1 MIARLAYIFVILTIL
16 PGPRAAAATRFVYAL
31 SGMPAAGVKVE
42 WTGSSG
48 SPQQEITDLR
58 GGIRSTV
65 GRGRVT
71 VTDPKTSTILLSQ
84 GYDDLRETVVVGVP
98 IRLTGTLSRFGDD
111 PTNVE
116 IDCGYDEPIPVSD
129 YERSVQNM
137 QFMERP
143 DENKVYGLDLP
154 RISPR
159 SVRTR
164 ASASGAFTTQWFAA
178 TGAVQLLAFNPR
190 GQMTVRSVTL
200 SRSVQAGRTIRVS
213 RLQPDF
219 GATLEVTLNVPKTDL
234 PLGLLMGVEGLE
246 ANPGS
251 ERRTAE
257 ILSVLHHRE
266 PELSQW
272 LIRRR
277 RLPLSFE
284 ATSSFVGLP
293 PLKSLRLSFEGP
305 VDGIRV
311 ERTVSIPDSG
321 VVKISLDAEE
331 LLGRRQP
338 HAALSGIVRFENDGP
353 PIANATVVFSSYPDR
368 RETRSGPDGR
378 FTIPDLVEGR
388 GGTLLIDAPYPDGE
402 PPFDRVTST
411 VAVPAVGGA
420 KSNVEQVFEVPK
432 PPPRGSPVRSVSSPP
447 PGTAAIQP
455 TGQDGLVGNFQ
466 PINWNFLR
474 CGNNYTQDELE
485 YVSEPILTV
494 WEARQDGLYGPALIV
509 NANVNWASN
518 GGFATADIQFAQ
530 SGTYVAILEYTPFV
544 YDAKPL
550 LILDGP
556 FARATF
562 QPAREFQLV
571 QVNLFARNGAR
582 APANVEISFPGWS
595 PEPSP
600 YTADT
605 DGNGGVTLA
614 CVSRWP
620 YPQNYPFNLVTMY
633 INDPVSGYFA
643 GGVDLPPSGDQAVLN
658 VRLGDPPG
666 R

>member
-1 MIARLAYIFVILTIL
+1 MTVRLACVFLIVTF
-16 PGPRAAAATRFVYAL
+16 PGLRANAATRFVYAI
-31 SGMPAAGVKVE
+31 SGLPAVGVKVQ

-48 SPQQEITDLR
+48 SPQQEVTDRR
-58 GGIRSTV
+58 GAIRSTV
-65 GRGRVT
+65 GQGRVT
-71 VTDPKTSTILLSQ
+71 VTDPKTNTILLSQ
-84 GYDDLRETVVVGVP
+84 GYDDLRERVVVGVP
-98 IRLTGTLSRFGDD
+98 VRLAGTVSQFGDD
-111 PTNVE
+111 PTKVE

-129 YERSVQNM
+129 YERSAQEL

-154 RISPR
+154 PVSPR
-159 SVRTR
+159 TIRSR
-164 ASASGAFTTQWFAA
+164 ASAFGTFTTQWFAA
-178 TGAVQLLAFNPR
+178 TGAVQLLAFNAR
-190 GQMTVRSVTL
+190 GQMAVRSIKL
-200 SRSVQAGRTIRVS
+200 PRSVQAGQTIRVG
-213 RLQPDF
+213 RLEPEF

-234 PLGLLMGVEGLE
+234 PLGLLMGVEALE
-246 ANPGS
+246 ANPGA

-272 LIRRR
+272 LVRRR

-284 ATSSFVGLP
+284 ATSSFAGLP

-305 VDGIRV
+305 VNGIRV
-311 ERTVSIPDSG
+311 ERTVSIPESG

-368 RETRSGPDGR
+368 RETRSGSDGR

-402 PPFDRVTST
+402 PPFDRVTAT

-420 KSNVEQVFEVPK
+420 KSSAEQVFEVPK
-432 PPPRGSPVRSVSSPP
+432 PPLRGSPVRSVSSPP
-447 PGTAAIQP
+447 SGAAAAQP
-455 TGQDGLVGNFQ
+455 SGQDPFVGNFQ
-466 PINWNFLR
+466 PIIWNFLR

-485 YVSEPILTV
+485 YVSEPILTL
-494 WEARQDGLYGPALIV
+494 WYDAQDDLFGPAPVVAYRLR
-509 NANVNWASN
+509 WYPN
-518 GGFATADIQFAQ
+518 GGFAAADIQFAQ
-530 SGTYVAILEYTPFV
+530 PGDYAAILEYTPFV
-544 YDAKPL
+544 YDVQFL
-550 LILDGP
+550 SVWGGP
-556 FARATF
+556 FATANF
-562 QPAREFQLV
+562 QPVREFQFV
-571 QVNLFARNGAR
+571 RVNLIDRNGGN
-582 APANVEISFPGWS
+582 APANVEIFFPGWS

-605 DGNGGVTLA
+605 DVNGGVTLA

-620 YPQNYPFNLVTMY
+620 NPRFPFNWLSMY
-633 INDPVSGYFA
+633 IDDAVSGSFA
-643 GGVDLPPSGDQAVLN
+643 GNVNLPSEGDRTVLN
-658 VRLGDPPG
+658 VQLR
-666 R
+666 